1 MNQPYTDER
10 MERALLST
18 IFIDNG
24 ALKDVSDLFRPD
36 LFSNPDHRLIAT
48 TMLGLAQAG
57 KRIDRHMVATRVAGK
72 MPASYVATLVDEA
85 TVINA
90 RQYAETLESLWQGR
104 EARRVATDLL
114 RLDPSTSGDQLVGQ
128 FSRRLAAIESKQV
141 AEVKSLAEVMVDR
154 LTTFQAIAADPDAQ
168 EYWAT
173 GFRLLDGMV
182 GGFRKGEMFTI
193 AARPGVGKTSFVTT
207 VADGLASR
215 GIPVCIFQLEDNAD
229 AVADRAIL
237 RRAKI
242 GSSLL
247 RDPGAWQKHHWDVVA
262 AAVTKDVS
270 LPVYVDDRHQRT
282 MGDICAQMRKLAR
295 DKGVKVFVLDNLSEV
310 LLDKADRGDERLDRA
325 LGRMSKQFRDTA
337 QSVGAAAVLV
347 VHLNRD
353 IEKRGGDAKLSD
365 IKNSG
370 EVEDASHVVAVLS
383 RQPESETLTVDIV
396 KNRNGA
402 KGKID
407 LRWNGPHMTVEN
419 W

>member
-1 MNQPYTDER
+1 
-10 MERALLST
+10 
-18 IFIDNG
+18 
-24 ALKDVSDLFRPD
+24 V
-36 LFSNPDHRLIAT
+36 
-48 TMLGLAQAG
+48 
-57 KRIDRHMVATRVAGK
+57 
-72 MPASYVATLVDEA
+72 
-85 TVINA
+85 
-90 RQYAETLESLWQGR
+90 LWQGR

-114 RLDPSTSGDQLVGQ
+114 RLDTTTAGDQLVGQ
-128 FSRRLAAIESKQV
+128 FSRRLASIESKKV
-141 AEVKSLAEVMVDR
+141 ADVKSLAEIMVDR
-154 LTTFQAIAADPDAQ
+154 LATFQSIAANPNAV

-173 GFRLLDGMV
+173 GYRQLDVMV

-193 AARPGVGKTSFVTT
+193 AARPGVGKTSLVTT
-207 VADGLASR
+207 VADNLATR
-215 GIPVCIFQLEDNAD
+215 GVPVCIFQLEDNAD

-242 GSSLL
+242 GSALL

-262 AAVTKDVS
+262 NAVGRDVS

-282 MGDICAQMRKLAR
+282 MGDLCAQMRKLAR
-295 DKGVKVFVLDNLSEV
+295 DKGVKVFILDNLSEV

-347 VHLNRD
+347 VHLNRE
-353 IEKRGGDAKLSD
+353 IEKRGGDARLSD

-383 RQPESETLTVDIV
+383 RLPDSESLTVDIV

-407 LRWNGPHMTVEN
+407 LKWNGPHMTVEN